1 MKENVTISTALYEP
15 RKINLHQMIMNG
27 KMFSPVHLDALY
39 LHLFQYPNDK
49 GEEVNELE
57 VQFADW
63 FDEWNYVLDEK
74 IASIEFKDIG
84 NHDLLQMLQDR
95 FEETGELL
103 SFTGDEVILAIPQ
116 EFIINDTATSH
127 KDAFDFDA
135 FVKSLNEMILSC
147 WSSPSEPSERLSK

>member
-1 MKENVTISTALYEP
+1 MKENVAISTALYEP
-15 RKINLHQMIMNG
+15 RKINLHQMIVNG
-27 KMFSPVHLDALY
+27 KIFSPVHLDALY

-57 VQFADW
+57 IQFADW

-74 IASIEFKDIG
+74 IASIDFKDIG
-84 NHDLLQMLQDR
+84 NHDLLQMIKDR
-95 FEETGELL
+95 FEETGEML

-116 EFIINDTATSH
+116 EFIINNTATSH
-127 KDAFDFDA
+127 KDAFDFDS

-147 WSSPSEPSERLSK
+147 WSMSSESFNK